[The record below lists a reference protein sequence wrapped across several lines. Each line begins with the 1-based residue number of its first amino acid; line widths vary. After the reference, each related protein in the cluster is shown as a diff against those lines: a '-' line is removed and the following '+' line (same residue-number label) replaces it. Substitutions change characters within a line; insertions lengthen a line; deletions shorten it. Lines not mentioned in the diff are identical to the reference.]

1 MKLYA
6 CVYERHGLTCTHA
19 HMQNALSRAPR
30 PASFVPAACLLQ
42 KGCSAAAQ
50 EAENWQQNA
59 SAWCAALMQQHP
71 LYRDVVQPVALAVYE
86 VRCGLSLLK
95 HAARLGPEQQ
105 VVDDVLADCMGLPSR
120 LGQGKFL
127 LPVLLELVHILPAAT
142 VNASCTILLLA
153 VSIRPVC
160 NSFLFLCFLELIL
173 GSQFGD
179 LQGRA

>member
-1 MKLYA
+1 MVPLA
-6 CVYERHGLTCTHA
+6 PPHI
-19 HMQNALSRAPR
+19 QIALSQ
-30 PASFVPAACLLQ
+30 ASTLASLMPAACPLQ
-42 KGCSAAAQ
+42 KGDSAAAQ

-105 VVDDVLADCMGLPSR
+105 VVDDVLADCMSLPGR

-127 LPVLLELVHILPAAT
+127 LPVLLELVSHS
-142 VNASCTILLLA
+142 VG
-153 VSIRPVC
+153 C
-160 NSFLFLCFLELIL
+160 NRE
-173 GSQFGD
+173 
-179 LQGRA
+179 R